1 MGNKINKECN
11 EECKGYTNDAIFKKI
26 DKKFKDTKFS
36 HKIDKKEY
44 DELSSKQSIL
54 TDDFGD
60 LVDSLKNRFSNDK
73 EKLCELLCD
82 TSCLVK
88 RQNMAKEYYKTCLQT
103 AKVKDLDKDLPAPKP
118 NDLSLLFL
126 DDGLS
131 PSETHKKFKNDDHIS
146 LYKSVKR
153 LQKSKKTVKTVKT
166 VKKVKTVKSR
176 TR

>member
-1 MGNKINKECN
+1 MGNKIYTECN

-36 HKIDKKEY
+36 DNKIDKKEY
-44 DELSSKQSIL
+44 DELSHKQSIL
-54 TDDFGD
+54 TDDFDD

-88 RQNMAKEYYKTCLQT
+88 RQNMAKEYYKTCLQK
-103 AKVKDLDKDLPAPKP
+103 AKVTDLDKDLPAPKP

-131 PSETHKKFKNDDHIS
+131 TSETHKNNNHIS

-153 LQKSKKTVKTVKT
+153 LQKSKKRVKTVKR
-166 VKKVKTVKSR
+166 VKKVKSR